1 VEFVEKKVMTEG
13 PVLNLPI
20 RAMIGSIIHGG
31 IMVPFSWRS
40 FGSYLFYL

>member
-1 VEFVEKKVMTEG
+1 MGFVEKKVMTDE
-13 PVLNLPI
+13 PALNLPI

-31 IMVPFSWRS
+31 IMVLFSWRS